1 VYRPDG
7 TLHSPSHADIIK
19 PQSGESDLQVRL
31 DGVLTQLANAQTC
44 IATLKNQVQHI
55 GAELN
60 GERASR
66 AIERKTTDD
75 ERESL
80 KTRVQQLE
88 ARTLKID
95 AQLNGER
102 ASRAIERKTTDDERE
117 SLKTRIQQLEAR
129 MSKVSVE
136 EWDRIKAVDEK
147 VQQERARDLTGQR
160 LVSSCS
166 CRGEVES
173 CFRCSG
179 SGSYMTDGYGNL
191 V

>member
-1 VYRPDG
+1 MDYRTALKIARRNPGFTVRPGTDGGYLVYRPDG

-80 KTRVQQLE
+80 KTR
-88 ARTLKID
+88 
-95 AQLNGER
+95 
-102 ASRAIERKTTDDERE
+102 
-117 SLKTRIQQLEAR
+117 IQQLEAR

-136 EWDRIKAVDEK
+136 EWDRIKTVDEK
-147 VQQERARDLTGQR
+147 VQRERASDLTGQR